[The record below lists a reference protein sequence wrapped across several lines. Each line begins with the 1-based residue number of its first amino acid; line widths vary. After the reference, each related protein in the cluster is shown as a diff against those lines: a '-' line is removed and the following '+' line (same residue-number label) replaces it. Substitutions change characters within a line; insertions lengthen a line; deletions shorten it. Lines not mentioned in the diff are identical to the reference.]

1 MQINT
6 FVIIERAVYEGVA
19 LGLSQAMHQQTEG
32 QTAGQPLNPEQIVG
46 TIHNA
51 VMNELGLIIEFNQQ
65 QVAVTEEFDQ
75 LAANQQ
81 KQHGTNPNKNERV

>member
-6 FVIIERAVYEGVA
+6 FVIVERAVYEGVA

-32 QTAGQPLNPEQIVG
+32 QAAGQPVNPEQIVG
-46 TIHNA
+46 VIHNA

-65 QVAVTEEFDQ
+65 EVPVTEAFNQ
-75 LAANQQ
+75 LATKQQ
-81 KQHGTNPNKNERV
+81 